1 MAASVRGLLAGG
13 GRGEVLS
20 SVKDFDYKMALEKFG
35 ALSYVASDADLSQ
48 LALANIRPAVAAL
61 ASHSNSSTNVTLLL
75 LLKWGQGSKN
85 RHFVDLHCH
94 ATSLFSTHGA
104 DMAESASPR
113 TIDAYAVPL
122 QTLSAARSSSGT
134 GGDGVRTGIRLTWL
148 DAGVDLS

>member
-1 MAASVRGLLAGG
+1 MAASVRGLLEG
-13 GRGEVLS
+13 GRGDVQS
-20 SVKDFDYKMALEKFG
+20 SVKGFDFTMALEKFG

-61 ASHSNSSTNVTLLL
+61 SSHSSISTHISLLL

-94 ATSLFSTHGA
+94 ATSLFTPHGA
-104 DMAESASPR
+104 DVAASAYPCL
-113 TIDAYAVPL
+113 IDAYAIPL
-122 QTLSAARSSSGT
+122 PSLSAARSSSGT
-134 GGDGVRTGIRLTWL
+134 GGDGVRTGIRLSWL